1 MGNNNQMV
9 PADST
14 NEKIAEIV
22 SIITSAIPYLGGP
35 INSIISGQLTKRRLA
50 RIVDLLN
57 DLAQDVDKFK
67 SEVDNEYIHTD
78 DFEELFENTL
88 LKAAEERNEE
98 KRIHYK
104 LFLINAMIFPKD
116 SYDDKIQI
124 LRILEQLH
132 IGHILIIKAI
142 LEKPDP
148 NPFDISSYIG
158 RTLCKRIPEL
168 SEEQIYE
175 LLSQLQN
182 MQITKLADP
191 NMTMTA
197 HGAED
202 LQGGLTNFGRR
213 LVKYILE

>member
-1 MGNNNQMV
+1 
-9 PADST
+9 
-14 NEKIAEIV
+14 
-22 SIITSAIPYLGGP
+22 
-35 INSIISGQLTKRRLA
+35 
-50 RIVDLLN
+50 
-57 DLAQDVDKFK
+57 
-67 SEVDNEYIHTD
+67 
-78 DFEELFENTL
+78 
-88 LKAAEERNEE
+88 
-98 KRIHYK
+98 
-104 LFLINAMIFPKD
+104 MIFPKD

-142 LEKPDP
+142 LDKPDP
-148 NPFDISSYIG
+148 NPKAFTGSVG
-158 RTLCKRIPEL
+158 QTLSKRIPKL
-168 SEEQIYE
+168 SREQIYE

-191 NMTMTA
+191 NMMMSA